1 MQTWGICYSVRTDRY
16 RLLAYPQMFIFYL
29 FLPVASW
36 NHSLEPQRPTTK
48 VGGKVLETGLNCHL
62 SVSLSKKPLHS
73 IFISTLEGRL
83 QLLCFLHIYSP
94 EEQQRHWSQPTV
106 AEEILNP
113 IDLKLRISCKS
124 GTLHIPKMGNL
135 MSFKLKSCGSFKVGD
150 LTQSFSLAFSSCL
163 PSKGWTTSCWQE
175 AVIFLLLISASIGTP
190 NTSSLVIHALKTIF
204 MVPSCPQDTRKVT
217 MAVSKDILL
226 GEADRTH

>member
-36 NHSLEPQRPTTK
+36 NHSLEPQRPK
-48 VGGKVLETGLNCHL
+48 VGGKVLGDRLELP
-62 SVSLSKKPLHS
+62 SVCFPEQKPLHS

-83 QLLCFLHIYSP
+83 QLLCFLRIYSP

-106 AEEILNP
+106 AGEILNP

-135 MSFKLKSCGSFKVGD
+135 MSFKLKSCGSLKVGD
-150 LTQSFSLAFSSCL
+150 LTQS
-163 PSKGWTTSCWQE
+163 
-175 AVIFLLLISASIGTP
+175 SA
-190 NTSSLVIHALKTIF
+190 
-204 MVPSCPQDTRKVT
+204 
-217 MAVSKDILL
+217 
-226 GEADRTH
+226 